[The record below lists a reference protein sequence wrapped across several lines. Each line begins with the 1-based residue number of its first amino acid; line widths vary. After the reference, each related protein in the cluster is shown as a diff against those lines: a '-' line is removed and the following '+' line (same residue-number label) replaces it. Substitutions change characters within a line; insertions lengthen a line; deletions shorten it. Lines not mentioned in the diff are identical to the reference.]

1 MNSDNPTGPYQQLKD
16 LLNQSNRIL
25 VAGGNKPDL
34 DSVAA
39 VLGLSGALKG
49 LGKAVNVVY
58 PPELPSEA
66 KSLLG
71 WEEINVELT
80 KNFVITLTSAV
91 GNVEKVSYYT
101 EGDDLNLVVHP
112 HAQAPPFSPDQVK
125 YKEGGG
131 DYDLIFTVGAKDLS
145 DLGKVYTDE
154 KDIFAKVDVVNLDK
168 QPGNTRFGKLNMVYP
183 KTSSLSEIITRLI
196 ENLEL
201 KIGQGTATNLLAGI
215 TWATEDFRSPG
226 VSADTFEAAALC
238 LRLGAQRLTTAV
250 PAGKPPVE
258 KREKK
263 APAVSPDIIPEP
275 AEAKQTEAKPIGPKQ
290 DWLKPKIY
298 QKGQLV

>member
-1 MNSDNPTGPYQQLKD
+1 MNSDNPVGPYQQLRD
-16 LLNQSNRIL
+16 LLNQSSRIL
-25 VAGGNKPDL
+25 IAGGDRPEL

-39 VLGLSGALKG
+39 VLGLSGALKE

-58 PPELPSEA
+58 PPELPPET

-71 WEEINVELT
+71 WEEINAELT
-80 KNFVITLTSAV
+80 KNFVITLASAV

-131 DYDLIFTVGAKDLS
+131 DYDLIFVVGSKGLS
-145 DLGKVYTDE
+145 DLGRVYTEE
-154 KDIFAKVDVVNLDK
+154 KDLFTKVDVVNIDK
-168 QPGNTRFGKLNMVYP
+168 QPDNTRFGKLNMVYP
-183 KTSSLSEIITRLI
+183 KTSSLSEIVTRLAD
-196 ENLEL
+196 NLEI
-201 KIGQGTATNLLAGI
+201 KIGQEAATNLLAGI

-226 VSADTFEAAALC
+226 VSADTFEAAAFC
-238 LRLGAQRLTTAV
+238 LRLGAQRLKTAV
-250 PAGKPPVE
+250 PVGEPLTEGK
-258 KREKK
+258 EKK
-263 APAVSPDIIPEP
+263 ALAISSDIAP
-275 AEAKQTEAKPIGPKQ
+275 KPIETKPVGPKQ